1 MDCKPEFSHGMPGP
15 SISFP
20 PIPGAQMWEHPAYQ
34 TDWSNV
40 EAALKTYCSTNISRR
55 KCIFIYIYIW
65 GNVACTYSIHFF
77 YIFIHSIHI
86 YYTFINTHNAQA
98 VQIYTTEI
106 VIAESRISPLVS
118 EKAGDSRFG
127 CRYSH
132 LFSLLMKNLDV
143 KL

>member
-1 MDCKPEFSHGMPGP
+1 MECQDPP
-15 SISFP
+15 SAFRP
-20 PIPGAQMWEHPAYQ
+20 FR
-34 TDWSNV
+34 
-40 EAALKTYCSTNISRR
+40 ALKCESTQHTKLIDPMSRQHLR
-55 KCIFIYIYIW
+55 LTVVQTSPEESVYIYIW